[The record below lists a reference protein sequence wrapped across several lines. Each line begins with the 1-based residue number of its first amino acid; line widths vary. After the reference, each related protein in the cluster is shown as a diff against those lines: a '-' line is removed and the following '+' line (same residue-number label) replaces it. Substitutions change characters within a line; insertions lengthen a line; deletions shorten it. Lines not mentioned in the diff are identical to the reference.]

1 MPAKNSKV
9 SARTV
14 HRVTPRVAP
23 ATSHRRAPMPVSTTP
38 ASAPPA
44 GRRLLPIK
52 CAAER
57 LGLSVWGLRRM
68 VYDSRISSHKIGNR
82 LMLSED
88 AIDRFIA
95 ESERPAMA

>member
-1 MPAKNSKV
+1 
-9 SARTV
+9 
-14 HRVTPRVAP
+14 
-23 ATSHRRAPMPVSTTP
+23 
-38 ASAPPA
+38 
-44 GRRLLPIK
+44 
-52 CAAER
+52 
-57 LGLSVWGLRRM
+57 M